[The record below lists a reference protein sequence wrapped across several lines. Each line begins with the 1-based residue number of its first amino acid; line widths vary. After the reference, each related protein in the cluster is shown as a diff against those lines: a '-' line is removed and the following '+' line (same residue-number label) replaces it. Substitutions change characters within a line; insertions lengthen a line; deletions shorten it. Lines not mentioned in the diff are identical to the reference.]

1 MCVCVDVYMHYE
13 LMLYASYSRQF
24 YSTQF
29 KVTNALYISL
39 TNVKFV
45 PHITSSNFHAFVMC
59 FVSCLCV
66 LDVRTVSVVEDEVWQ
81 EVERRVIKE
90 FGDKNK
96 DQNMSLVRECLK
108 KRDHITVFRQDGG
121 SSGKDIDV
129 AILRALLKG
138 RRTDCDC
145 EDCL

>member
-1 MCVCVDVYMHYE
+1 M
-13 LMLYASYSRQF
+13 
-24 YSTQF
+24 
-29 KVTNALYISL
+29 
-39 TNVKFV
+39 
-45 PHITSSNFHAFVMC
+45 
-59 FVSCLCV
+59 CV

-138 RRTDCDC
+138 GRTDCDC